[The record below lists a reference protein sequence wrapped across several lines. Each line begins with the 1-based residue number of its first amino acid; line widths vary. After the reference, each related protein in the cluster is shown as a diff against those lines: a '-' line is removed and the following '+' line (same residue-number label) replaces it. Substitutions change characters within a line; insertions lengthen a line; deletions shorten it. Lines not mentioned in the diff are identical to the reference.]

1 MDQSAIPSR
10 HAQRGAVLLVSVVLL
25 FILTFL
31 GLVAMKIATLEEKMS
46 GAAMD
51 KNVAFQA
58 AESALRDGEQDVL
71 NNLTSSSGFSAACMT
86 GLCLPSTTAV
96 AICDSISWTG
106 GLPRNYGSYTGAAA
120 IPDVLTQPKY
130 IVELLPD
137 LPPEPAIAC
146 PRRCAHPRRAAVPP
160 SASPQWDG
168 ANKAARKSCC
178 KAYMSNSSRGPGAKP

>member
-137 LPPEPAIAC
+137 LPAGAGNSLSSTLRSSSTGGGTAFRIT
-146 PRRCAHPRRAAVPP
+146 AVGWGKQ
-160 SASPQWDG
+160 SGTQVMLQSIYVKQ
-168 ANKAARKSCC
+168 
-178 KAYMSNSSRGPGAKP
+178 